1 MKYLKH
7 FQETFSPQKTNMT
20 PKKTQ
25 SFLLMKNDEFQ
36 NQILVENNL
45 EQKNNDFETLRQI
58 YAPVLNKEKLVIF
71 IKDTGVGISQ
81 HDQKKLFKL
90 FGSV

>member
-1 MKYLKH
+1 MKSKMKYLKH
-7 FQETFSPQKTNMT
+7 FQETFSPQRTNMT

-45 EQKNNDFETLRQI
+45 E
-58 YAPVLNKEKLVIF
+58 
-71 IKDTGVGISQ
+71 
-81 HDQKKLFKL
+81 
-90 FGSV
+90 

>member
-1 MKYLKH
+1 
-7 FQETFSPQKTNMT
+7 MT

-45 EQKNNDFETLRQI
+45 EQKNNDFETLR
-58 YAPVLNKEKLVIF
+58 
-71 IKDTGVGISQ
+71 
-81 HDQKKLFKL
+81 
-90 FGSV
+90 